1 MKKKENY
8 FNELGYDEL
17 KREVSSCLFRL
28 NECANIL
35 KHFYFPVTDDSV
47 RECLAV
53 KLKQIEYKV
62 DAPNAILDK
71 SLIEIVGTK
80 RYKEEVDNAPTLVA
94 EYLKKVERAKSKATT
109 EQEEQAAET
118 NIKEFFYGMVRMII
132 DVRSRNRGIDAKAA
146 KIVAKFLEVNS
157 ETAKVTLKPE
167 SDEAIRQEVTIVCQ
181 SKEAEKAMEA
191 HEKAVQA
198 INELLC
204 YVRPDA
210 MPDDFNDLFEYDG
223 DKVVRA
229 KVNYN
234 LFIK

>member
-1 MKKKENY
+1 MKKKEMY
-8 FNELGYDEL
+8 FNEFGYDEL
-17 KREVSSCLFRL
+17 KREVSSCLFRA

-35 KHFYFPVTDDSV
+35 KHFYFPVTADSV

-53 KLKQIEYKV
+53 KFKRIEYKV

-71 SLIEIVGTK
+71 SRIEVVGTN
-80 RYKEEVDNAPTLVA
+80 RYKEEVENAPTLVA
-94 EYLKKVERAKSKATT
+94 EYLRKVERAKSKATT

-118 NIKEFFYGMVRMII
+118 NIKEFFCGIVRMII
-132 DVRSRNRGIDAKAA
+132 DVRNRNRGIDTKASQ
-146 KIVAKFLEVNS
+146 IVAKFLEVDE
-157 ETAKVTLKPE
+157 ETANVTLKP
-167 SDEAIRQEVTIVCQ
+167 DVDDAIRKEVTILCE

-191 HEKAVQA
+191 HDKAVQA
-198 INELLC
+198 INELLT
-204 YVRPDA
+204 YIRPDA
-210 MPDDFNDLFEYDG
+210 MPDDFNELFEYDG